1 MTDLL
6 LVEDDETQRE
16 ALAFLLGREGYEVR
30 TVVDGAAALAEF
42 KAREPELI
50 LLDLMIPSVPGA
62 EVCRRVRLTS
72 DVPIIMLTAKSD
84 EADIVLGLELG
95 ADDYVTKPYSTLE
108 LLARCRRALRRH
120 RASGV
125 STNGVSDDAAA
136 VIEVSGVRLDSLRH
150 RVWVD
155 GEEVMLPLREFS
167 LLEEL
172 MTHAGRVL
180 TRSQLLERVW
190 GADFYGDTKTLDVH
204 VRRVRSRIES
214 DPTNPVRLVTLRG
227 LGYRFEETS
236 LGH

>member
-16 ALAFLLGREGYEVR
+16 ALTFLLGREGYEVR
-30 TVVDGAAALAEF
+30 GAPDGAAALAEF

-50 LLDLMIPSVPGA
+50 LLDLMIPSVPGT
-62 EVCRRVRLTS
+62 EVCRRVRLSS

-120 RASGV
+120 RATALDSG
-125 STNGVSDDAAA
+125 SSGEAG
-136 VIEVSGVRLDSLRH
+136 VIEVNGVRLDPERH
-150 RVWVD
+150 RVWVED
-155 GEEVMLPLREFS
+155 QEVTLPLREFS
-167 LLEEL
+167 LLEQL

-190 GADFYGDTKTLDVH
+190 GADFFGDTKTLDVH
-204 VRRVRSRIES
+204 VRRVRSRIEA
-214 DPTNPVRLVTLRG
+214 DPANPIRLVTLRG
-227 LGYRFEETS
+227 LGYRFEEP
-236 LGH
+236 

>member
-30 TVVDGAAALAEF
+30 TAADGAAALAEF
-42 KAREPELI
+42 EAREPELM

-62 EVCRRVRLTS
+62 EVCRRVRLIS

-120 RASGV
+120 RAVGTGGV
-125 STNGVSDDAAA
+125 GLPDDVDT
-136 VIEVSGVRLDSLRH
+136 VIEVSGVRLDSERH

-155 GEEVMLPLREFS
+155 GQEVNLPLREFS
-167 LLEEL
+167 LLEAL
-172 MTHAGRVL
+172 MNHAGRVL

-204 VRRVRSRIES
+204 IRRVRSRIES

-227 LGYRFEETS
+227 LGYRFEE
-236 LGH
+236 LP

>member
-30 TVVDGAAALAEF
+30 TAPDGAAALAEF
-42 KAREPELI
+42 NAREPELI

-62 EVCRRVRLTS
+62 EVCRRIRLTS
-72 DVPIIMLTAKSD
+72 DVPIIMLTAKND
-84 EADIVLGLELG
+84 EADVVLGLELG

-120 RASGV
+120 RSSAAPAGAFP
-125 STNGVSDDAAA
+125 DDAAA
-136 VIEVSGVRLDSLRH
+136 VIEVNGVRLDPERH
-150 RVWVD
+150 RVWVG
-155 GEEVMLPLREFS
+155 GEEVNLPLREFS

-190 GADFYGDTKTLDVH
+190 GPDFYGDAKTLDVH
-204 VRRVRSRIES
+204 VRRVRSRIEA

-227 LGYRFEETS
+227 LGYRFED
-236 LGH
+236 G

>member
-16 ALAFLLGREGYEVR
+16 ALGFLLGREGYEVR
-30 TVVDGAAALAEF
+30 TAADGAAALAEF
-42 KAREPELI
+42 AAREPELM
-50 LLDLMIPSVPGA
+50 LLDLMIPAVPGT

-84 EADIVLGLELG
+84 EADIVVGLELG
-95 ADDYVTKPYSTLE
+95 ADDYITKPYSTLE

-120 RASGV
+120 RSVAGGG
-125 STNGVSDDAAA
+125 NGLPDDAAS
-136 VIEVSGVRLDSLRH
+136 VIEVSAVRLDPDRH
-150 RVWVD
+150 RVWVE
-155 GEEVMLPLREFS
+155 GVEVSLPLREFR

-180 TRSQLLERVW
+180 TRAQLLERVW

-204 VRRVRSRIES
+204 VRRLRGRVET
-214 DPTNPVRLVTLRG
+214 DPANPVRLVTLRG
-227 LGYRFEETS
+227 LGYRFEE
-236 LGH
+236 LPAR

>member
-30 TVVDGAAALAEF
+30 TAPDGAAALAEF
-42 KAREPELI
+42 EARVPELV
-50 LLDLMIPSVPGA
+50 LLDLMIPLMPGT
-62 EVCRRVRLTS
+62 EVCRRIRRTS

-84 EADIVLGLELG
+84 EADVVLGLELG
-95 ADDYVTKPYSTLE
+95 ADDYVTKQYSALE

-120 RASGV
+120 RAASNPSVGTV
-125 STNGVSDDAAA
+125 DFVDG
-136 VIEVSGVRLDSLRH
+136 VIEVSGIRLDPERH
-150 RVWVD
+150 RVWVE
-155 GEEVMLPLREFS
+155 GEEVTLPLREFS

-180 TRSQLLERVW
+180 TRSQLLDRIW

-204 VRRVRSRIES
+204 VRRLRARIEA

-227 LGYRFEETS
+227 LGYRFEELTAS
-236 LGH
+236 P